1 LKKAKKL
8 KMAGIL
14 FDEIVFGPVKSRRFG
29 VSLGINLLPLQGK
42 FCSFNCVYCECGL
55 TTESKKEKLV
65 LFSASEINA
74 SLQSRFEA
82 LKSGGLD
89 PDNITFAGNG
99 EPTLHPE
106 FETIIDNT
114 IRLRNEFFPKAMVT
128 VLSNATRLDRDNVK
142 RALLRVDNN
151 VLKLDAG
158 TNATFQA
165 INRPTH
171 PITLEKVVQELKNL
185 EGKLV
190 IQTMLIRG
198 EVNGKQV
205 DNTTDEELTLWLKHI
220 QEINPKLVML
230 YPIDRQT
237 PYRTLEKVPEPEFE
251 ALAAKIEALGINV
264 EVFY

>member
-1 LKKAKKL
+1 
-8 KMAGIL
+8 MPGIL

-29 VSLGINLLPLQGK
+29 VSLGINLMPLEGK
-42 FCSFNCVYCECGL
+42 LCSFNCIYCECGL
-55 TTESKKEKLV
+55 TDERQKDKLK
-65 LFSASEINA
+65 LFSADEIYA
-74 SLQSRFEA
+74 SLKSRFEA

-106 FETIIDNT
+106 FETLIENT
-114 IRLRNEFFPKAMVT
+114 ILLRDEFFPNAMIT
-128 VLSNATRLDRDNVK
+128 VLSNATRLDRPNVK
-142 RALLRVDNN
+142 RALLRIDNN

-165 INRPTH
+165 INRPTF
-171 PITLEKVVQELKNL
+171 PIMLEKVLQGLKNF
-185 EGKLV
+185 EGNLT

-198 EVNGKQV
+198 DVDGNQV
-205 DNTTDEELTLWLKHI
+205 DNTTKEELSLWLKHI

-237 PYRTLEKVPEPEFE
+237 PYRTLEKVPEAEFQS
-251 ALAAKIEALGINV
+251 LAARVEALGIKA

>member
-1 LKKAKKL
+1 
-8 KMAGIL
+8 MSGIL

-29 VSLGINLLPLQGK
+29 VSLGINLMPLEGK
-42 FCSFNCVYCECGL
+42 LCTFNCVYCECGL
-55 TTESKKEKLV
+55 TDVRKKDKLK
-65 LFSASEINA
+65 LFSANEINA
-74 SLQSRFEA
+74 SLKSRFEA

-106 FETIIDNT
+106 FEVLIDNT
-114 IRLRNEFFPKAMVT
+114 IRLRDEFFPKALIT
-128 VLSNATRLDRDNVK
+128 VLSNATRLDRANVK
-142 RALLRVDNN
+142 NALLKIDNN

-165 INRPTH
+165 INRPTF
-171 PITLEKVVQELKNL
+171 PITLEKVVQELKNFG
-185 EGKLV
+185 GKLT

-198 EVNGKQV
+198 DVEGNLV
-205 DNTTDEELTLWLKHI
+205 DNTTEKELTLWLNHI

-237 PYRTLEKVPEPEFE
+237 PYRMLEKVPEMEFQ
-251 ALAAKIEALGINV
+251 ALAARIEALGIKA

>member
-1 LKKAKKL
+1 
-8 KMAGIL
+8 MSGIL

-29 VSLGINLLPLQGK
+29 VSLGINLLPLHGK

-55 TTESKKEKLV
+55 TNEHKQEKQV
-65 LFSASEINA
+65 LFTAAEINT

-82 LKSGGLD
+82 LKTGGLD
-89 PDNITFAGNG
+89 PANITFAGNV

-106 FETIIDNT
+106 FEHIIENT
-114 IRLRNEFFPKAMVT
+114 ILLRDEYFPKAMIT
-128 VLSNATRLDRDNVK
+128 VLSNATRLDRENIK
-142 RALLRVDNN
+142 RALLRIDNN

-171 PITLEKVVQELKNL
+171 AITLEKVVEDLKGFGGNL
-185 EGKLV
+185 T

-198 EVNGKQV
+198 EVEGKHV
-205 DNTTDEELTLWLKHI
+205 DNTTEGEITLWLEHI
-220 QEINPKLVML
+220 REINPKLVML
-230 YPIDRQT
+230 YPIDRMT
-237 PYRTLEKVPEPEFE
+237 PYRTLAKVPEAEFK
-251 ALAAKIEALGINV
+251 ALAKRIEALGIKA

>member
-1 LKKAKKL
+1 MSGK
-8 KMAGIL
+8 L

-29 VSLGINLLPLQGK
+29 ISLGINLLPLNGK
-42 FCSFNCVYCECGL
+42 LCSFNCIYCECGL
-55 TTESKKEKLV
+55 NTEQKKEKPV
-65 LFSASEINA
+65 LFTAAEITT
-74 SLQSRFEA
+74 SLKSRFEA
-82 LKSGGLD
+82 LKTGGLD

-114 IRLRNEFFPKAMVT
+114 IRLRDEFFPKAHVT

-142 RALLRVDNN
+142 RALLRLDNN

-158 TNATFQA
+158 TDATFQA
-165 INRPTH
+165 INRPNF
-171 PITLEKVVQELKNL
+171 PITLAKVVQELKNF
-185 EGKLV
+185 GGNLV

-198 EVNGKQV
+198 EVDGIQV
-205 DNTTDEELTLWLKHI
+205 DNTTEAEISLWLEHI
-220 QEINPKLVML
+220 REINPKQVML

-237 PYRTLEKVPEPEFE
+237 PYKTLEKVPEIVFE
-251 ALAAKIEALGINV
+251 ALVERVEAMGIKA

>member
-1 LKKAKKL
+1 
-8 KMAGIL
+8 MSGIL

-29 VSLGINLLPLQGK
+29 VSLGINLMPLEGK
-42 FCSFNCVYCECGL
+42 LCSFNCVYCECGL
-55 TTESKKEKLV
+55 TDERKKDKLK

-82 LKSGGLD
+82 LKEGGLD

-106 FETIIDNT
+106 FETLIDNT
-114 IRLRNEFFPKAMVT
+114 IRLRDKFFPKAMIT
-128 VLSNATRLDRDNVK
+128 VLSNATRLDRSNVK
-142 RALLRVDNN
+142 RALLRIDNN

-165 INRPTH
+165 INRPTQL
-171 PITLEKVVQELKNL
+171 ITLEKVVQELKNF
-185 EGKLV
+185 EGNLTV
-190 IQTMLIRG
+190 QTMLIRG
-198 EVNGKQV
+198 DVDGKLV
-205 DNTTDEELTLWLKHI
+205 DNTTEEEVSLWLNYI
-220 QEINPKLVML
+220 REINPKLVML

-237 PYRTLEKVPEPEFE
+237 PYRTLEKVPEPEFQ
-251 ALAAKIEALGINV
+251 ALAARIEELGIKA

>member
-1 LKKAKKL
+1 
-8 KMAGIL
+8 MAGIL

-29 VSLGINLLPLQGK
+29 VSLGINLLPLHGK
-42 FCSFNCVYCECGL
+42 FCSFNCIYCECGL
-55 TTESKKEKLV
+55 TGEDKKEKPL
-65 LFSASEINA
+65 LFSAAEIA
-74 SLQSRFEA
+74 SSLRSRFEA
-82 LKSGGLD
+82 LKTGGLD

-99 EPTLHPE
+99 EPTLHPD

-114 IRLRNEFFPKAMVT
+114 INLRNEFFPKAKIT
-128 VLSNATRLDRDNVK
+128 VLSNATRLDREKVK
-142 RALLRVDNN
+142 SALLRIDNN

-171 PITLEKVVQELKNL
+171 PITLEKIIEELKKF
-185 EGKLV
+185 EGNLV

-198 EVNGKQV
+198 EVEGKQV
-205 DNTTDEELTLWLKHI
+205 DNTTEEELTLLLEHI
-220 QEINPKLVML
+220 REIAPTLVML

-237 PYRTLEKVPEPEFE
+237 PYRTLEKVPEPEFR
-251 ALAAKIEALGINV
+251 ALAARIEAMGINA

>member
-1 LKKAKKL
+1 
-8 KMAGIL
+8 MAGIL

-29 VSLGINLLPLQGK
+29 VSLGINLLPLHGK
-42 FCSFNCVYCECGL
+42 FCSFNCIYCECGL
-55 TTESKKEKLV
+55 TGEDKKEKPL
-65 LFSASEINA
+65 LFSAAEIA
-74 SLQSRFEA
+74 SSLRSRFEA
-82 LKSGGLD
+82 LKTGGLD

-99 EPTLHPE
+99 EPTLHPD

-114 IRLRNEFFPKAMVT
+114 INLRNEFFPQAKIT
-128 VLSNATRLDRDNVK
+128 VLSNATRLDREKVK

-171 PITLEKVVQELKNL
+171 PITLEKVIEELKKF
-185 EGKLV
+185 EGNLV

-198 EVNGKQV
+198 DVDGKQA
-205 DNTTDEELTLWLKHI
+205 DNTTEEELTLLLEHI
-220 QEINPKLVML
+220 REIAPTLVML

-237 PYRTLEKVPEPEFE
+237 PYRTLEKVPEPEFR
-251 ALAAKIEALGINV
+251 ALASRIEAMGIKA

>member
-1 LKKAKKL
+1 
-8 KMAGIL
+8 MSGIL

-29 VSLGINLLPLQGK
+29 VSLGINLMPLEGK
-42 FCSFNCVYCECGL
+42 LCSFNCVYCECGL
-55 TTESKKEKLV
+55 TDEHKKDKLK
-65 LFSASEINA
+65 LYSASEINA

-82 LKSGGLD
+82 LKEGGLD

-106 FETIIDNT
+106 FETLIDNT
-114 IRLRNEFFPKAMVT
+114 IRLRDKFFPKAMIT
-128 VLSNATRLDRDNVK
+128 VLSNATRLDRANVK

-165 INRPTH
+165 INRPTQL
-171 PITLEKVVQELKNL
+171 ITLEKVVQELKNF
-185 EGKLV
+185 EGNLTV
-190 IQTMLIRG
+190 QTMLIRG
-198 EVNGKQV
+198 DVDGKQV
-205 DNTTDEELTLWLKHI
+205 DNTTEEELTLWLKYI

-237 PYRTLEKVPEPEFE
+237 PYRTLEKVPEPEFQ
-251 ALAAKIEALGINV
+251 ALADRIEELGIKA

>member
-1 LKKAKKL
+1 
-8 KMAGIL
+8 MPGIL

-29 VSLGINLLPLQGK
+29 VSLGINLMPLEGK
-42 FCSFNCVYCECGL
+42 LCSFNCVYCECGL
-55 TTESKKEKLV
+55 TDERKKEKLK
-65 LFSASEINA
+65 LFSASEIND

-106 FETIIDNT
+106 FETLIDNT
-114 IRLRNEFFPKAMVT
+114 IRLRDRFFPKAMIT
-128 VLSNATRLDRDNVK
+128 VLSNATRLDRANVK
-142 RALLRVDNN
+142 RALLRIDNN

-165 INRPTH
+165 INRPTQL
-171 PITLEKVVQELKNL
+171 ITLEKVVEELKNFG
-185 EGKLV
+185 GKLT

-198 EVNGKQV
+198 DVEGHQV
-205 DNTTDEELTLWLKHI
+205 DNTTEEELSLWLKHI

-237 PYRTLEKVPEPEFE
+237 PYRTLEKVPEPEFI
-251 ALAAKIEALGINV
+251 ALAARVDALGIKA

>member
-1 LKKAKKL
+1 
-8 KMAGIL
+8 MAGIL

-29 VSLGINLLPLQGK
+29 VSLGINLLPLHGK
-42 FCSFNCVYCECGL
+42 LCSFNCIYCECGL
-55 TTESKKEKLV
+55 TNESKKEKLV

-99 EPTLHPE
+99 EPTLHPD

-114 IRLRNEFFPKAMVT
+114 IRLRDEFFPKAMIT
-128 VLSNATRLDRDNVK
+128 VLSNATRLDRPTVK
-142 RALLRVDNN
+142 RALLRIDNN

-158 TNATFQA
+158 TNSTFQA
-165 INRPTH
+165 INRPTF
-171 PITLEKVVQELKNL
+171 PIALESIIQELKNF
-185 EGKLV
+185 EGNLV

-198 EVNGKQV
+198 EVDGKQV
-205 DNTTDEELTLWLKHI
+205 DNTTEAELTLWLKHI
-220 QEINPKLVML
+220 REINPKLVML

-237 PYRTLEKVPEPEFE
+237 PYQTLEKVPAAEFQ
-251 ALAAKIEALGINV
+251 ALAERIETLGIKA